1 MKKLLFITALA
12 TTVLAGCTSDEQNEA
27 AKQSQPSKIVFNAP
41 IVNGNTRTV
50 YGEQGTKYDPYEEF
64 HVYAVWTKETFDTWA
79 AGTPYMDVDVKY
91 KDGSPK
97 GWWKSETD
105 YYWPKEGY
113 LSFAAYSP
121 VAASNNATKIEYG
134 ANGLSIT
141 DFKVS
146 EAGKQYDLMYSDRT
160 CDKQESTGGTTYSGV
175 DINFKHALSSIVFK
189 AKTANNY
196 SGTTIRI
203 KKISIYGIKD
213 KGDFKENIK
222 DQKARENEDNLT
234 TGWENISGEVT
245 ETAPYIAFNETG
257 DKEVVTQ
264 SEKFFNTNAIIALP
278 QVITDNAK
286 VKVEYSIQSSGSTE
300 IEQTK
305 IVDLKPLIG
314 EWEMG
319 YRYTYTINISLTK
332 IYFSPEVK
340 AWEDATMS
348 SIGL

>member
-50 YGEQGTKYDPYEEF
+50 YGEQGTKYDPDELF

-91 KDGSPK
+91 KDSSPK
-97 GWWKSETD
+97 GWWESEID

-121 VAASNNATKIEYG
+121 VAAFNNATKIEYG

-222 DQKARENEDNLT
+222 DQKARDNEGNLT
-234 TGWENISGEVT
+234 TGWENTDGKVT
-245 ETAPYIAFNETG
+245 ETAPYIAFQETDG
-257 DKEVVTQ
+257 KVVTN
-264 SEKFFNTNAIIALP
+264 SANIFESNAIIALP
-278 QVITDNAK
+278 QGITNEAK

-305 IVDLKPLIG
+305 TVVLKPLTA
-314 EWEMG
+314 EWKMG
-319 YRYTYTINISLTK
+319 YRYTYLINISLTE
-332 IYFSPEVK
+332 IHFSPEVE
-340 AWEDATMS
+340 AWKDVTMS
-348 SIGL
+348 SIDL